1 MADLSWLDK
10 LSDKDKA
17 ALLAQA
23 EAELS
28 RNQLADYRPYAKQ
41 MEFHR
46 AGADLSVRERLLI
59 AGNQLGK
66 TWSAGY
72 ETAMH
77 LTGRYPDWWEG
88 AVFNDPVAMW
98 AAGVTGEVTRDSV
111 QRVLCG
117 RINAIGTGAI
127 PADAIKDKA
136 MKRGVADAI
145 DTLVVRWGGG
155 GDIQSKESLLGF
167 KAYDQGR
174 EKFQAETLDIVWLDE
189 EPPMDIYTEA
199 LTRTNA
205 TDGILYMTF
214 TPLQGMSDVVRRF
227 LIERQAGT
235 HVTTMTIQDAEHYS
249 PEQRAAI
256 IASYPAHER
265 EARAMGIPTLGSGR
279 IFPVAEEVI
288 RELPVTLPNHW
299 PRICGLDIG
308 WDHPTAAVWLAWD
321 RDTDTVHVYDAY
333 RVREATPVV
342 HAAAIKAKGAWIP
355 VAWPHDGLQ
364 HDKGS
369 GEQLAEQYKKHGVNM
384 LKDRAT
390 HAPQKG
396 EPEGSGGNGVE
407 AGLMDMLDR
416 MQTGRLKVAKHLHD
430 WWEEFRLYHRKDG
443 KVVKEGDDLMSAT
456 RYALMML
463 RHAKTPTAQ
472 YTPPRVQG
480 HRSTVPGMGVLG

>member
-1 MADLSWLDK
+1 MADLSWIDK
-10 LSDKDKA
+10 LPEKDRA
-17 ALLAQA
+17 ALLAMA
-23 EAELS
+23 EAELA
-28 RNQLADYRPYAKQ
+28 RNTLADYRPYKKQ
-41 MEFHR
+41 REFHR
-46 AGADLSVRERLLI
+46 AGADLAVRERLLI

-77 LTGRYPDWWEG
+77 LTGRYPDWWDG

-117 RINAIGTGAI
+117 RINAIGTGGI

-155 GDIQSKESLLGF
+155 GDVQSQESLLGF

-189 EPPMDIYTEA
+189 EPPLDIYTEA

-205 TDGILYMTF
+205 TEGILYMTF

-227 LIERQAGT
+227 LMDKTPGT
-235 HVTTMTIQDAEHYS
+235 HVTTMTIEDAEHYT
-249 PEQRAAI
+249 PEQRKAI

-279 IFPVAEEVI
+279 IFPIAEEVI

-299 PRICGLDIG
+299 PRICGIDFG

-333 RVREATPVV
+333 RVREATPLV
-342 HAAAIKAKGAWIP
+342 HAAAVKAKGAWIP

-369 GEQLAEQYKKHGVNM
+369 GEQLAEQYRKHGLAM

-390 HAPQKG
+390 FQD
-396 EPEGSGGNGVE
+396 GSNGVE
-407 AGLMDMLDR
+407 AGLMEMLDR

-430 WWEEFRLYHRKDG
+430 WWEEFRLYHRDEG
-443 KVVKEGDDLMSAT
+443 KVVKENDDLMSAT

-463 RHAKTPTAQ
+463 RHAKTPALQ
-472 YTPPRVQG
+472 DRMPRVQAYQPSVQG
-480 HRSTVPGMGVLG
+480 LGPLG